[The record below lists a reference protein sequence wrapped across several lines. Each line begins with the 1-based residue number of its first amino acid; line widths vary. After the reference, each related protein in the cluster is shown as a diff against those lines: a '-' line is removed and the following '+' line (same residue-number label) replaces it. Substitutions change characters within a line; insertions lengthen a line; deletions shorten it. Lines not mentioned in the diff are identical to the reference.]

1 MPKER
6 EVILGMSFLKISNR
20 FYRRFICGALCSVIL
35 SAGISS
41 VAFSYSW
48 FSNKN
53 HIENNKITGSTAGAY
68 FARGDGTETNP
79 YVINLPIHL
88 YNLAWLQDMGYFDSK
103 ETYFIIE
110 ADFDMSGWIL
120 PPIGTTEH
128 PFIGHLDGF
137 DETYSKDQSTTA
149 VISNLTIS
157 NNFNDF
163 PRKPSKATSSTVSN
177 AYEVGFF
184 GTFGKEK
191 ETYEDG
197 KEPTAKNLYLDNL
210 QVKSSSSNTLVGMV
224 AGYVNGSVD
233 SIGVSDSTVTVAS
246 SSSSYGG
253 YTSNISDYTTI
264 GYTEDK
270 YKVDAYEKKIS
281 TKASDLSFSQ
291 ESEGS
296 GGSAAGNGGSIDMNQ
311 MYKNL
316 LEIWKTNESH
326 KVQVE
331 TAETITYDIN
341 GNVVDD
347 QVTAPEDF
355 PTTSFSSIDYYLAN
369 QEQKYNG
376 RVSSSYSFA
385 RRTNTNDYILLY
397 GREKGT
403 ISSKTKTV
411 TETRPTK
418 FYYKTISDSTGSNY
432 LSVSNGYVANANTG
446 TSNYWFFDGNLLSFE
461 TNGSTY
467 YLRDNSGTLTVTTSK
482 SYATNLTY
490 NQEGSTYVSDDGYYL
505 IYDSGWSLKQIQY
518 KVSGSYNG
526 NTYYL
531 TNSGTSLTTT
541 STKSSAAEWLLD
553 GSNRLYTTIN
563 GKTYYLVYSE
573 YGWEYSPSLTENTVD
588 ALTYDSSSNTFS
600 VRISGWFSSNTY
612 YLYLTSNGVSL
623 NTSSKTT
630 FDLIDNVNGG
640 LTIKDDQSTETI
652 GDVTKQYTADATY
665 ETNPTYFP
673 ISGSS
678 GIPDENNTGYVIS
691 GAYNSNNTLGDIRV
705 SLFDKYGSWR
715 SKAGLQNSGISS
727 SSNTLT
733 TVRTINNSGD
743 TTVTESDFDHYTETK
758 TKFEEI
764 LKNSYTSSQ
773 VAGLHFMD
781 ATISKDHL
789 VSLDYARIG
798 DKEYI
803 DEGYELPEDSI
814 DFNLLRKGYV
824 NFFAGTYFVNGLGGV
839 TNNTFFSFHEVE
851 REGTKIKNIRE
862 IEEIYKNPSAR
873 QSQSYVYKYSDNTYS
888 VPFLHGTKTG
898 VKYDLDGNPLTN
910 DTPTDK
916 IPSGYT
922 EKVFD
927 TTWIK
932 ATNATLQNY
941 YAYYFEIPC
950 NAGEE
955 YALGSVTGKTGAYL
969 DYLDIGANAQRTDV
983 TQVTELKEMST
994 YVYSYPKGVSFSFIS
1009 DDSSVALPAIDAKNN
1024 ASFSL
1029 GSSFSGDM
1037 SVSRTDSTSTDSTT
1051 TEFTSQIEYTTSS
1064 SSAVTTEY
1072 KYRAVDV
1079 KGNGTAISEATGVI
1093 TEKIEIN
1100 SITKYSYSLFAEEA
1114 TKTEYRKTKTTSYSS
1129 GVESSSSSSSEVYVN
1144 DVVDSTAEMPVDL
1157 VWTFTEKYTSKT
1169 YVYYLESTSVT
1180 ITVATNLVENYSSDD
1195 GTYYYKLGG
1204 YNISYTSDV
1213 DLEIELI
1220 SLSDDTLTIKV
1231 ITGEGETDYTILTLS
1246 TPQTFTK
1253 NA

>member
-6 EVILGMSFLKISNR
+6 KVILGMSFLKISNR

-103 ETYFIIE
+103 ETHFIIE
-110 ADFDMSGWIL
+110 ADLDMSGWIL

-137 DETYSKDQSTTA
+137 DETYSKNQSTT
-149 VISNLTIS
+149 VVVSNLTIS

-233 SIGVSDSTVTVAS
+233 SIGVSDSTVAVAS

-264 GYTEDK
+264 GYAEDK

-311 MYKNL
+311 MYTNL
-316 LEIWKTNESH
+316 LSIYKNSSDI
-326 KVQVE
+326 KLY

-341 GNVVDD
+341 GNVVNDEITSPRGPSSND
-347 QVTAPEDF
+347 PVYGVTC
-355 PTTSFSSIDYYLAN
+355 Y
-369 QEQKYNG
+369 EQKNENDLI
-376 RVSSSYSFA
+376 SASYSF
-385 RRTNTNDYILLY
+385 
-397 GREKGT
+397 KGT
-403 ISSKTKTV
+403 SNNDTAIYIYGKKTGKSSSITRTV
-411 TETRPTK
+411 TEIRANASIGN
-418 FYYKTISDSTGSNY
+418 TISDSTSTHY
-432 LSVSNGYVANANTG
+432 LSVASGSIVDASSG
-446 TSNYWFFDGNLLSFE
+446 DGNVWLFSNSLLSYI
-461 TNGSTY
+461 TDDGTTY
-467 YLRDNSGTLTVTTSK
+467 YLRDYDGSLSATTSEY
-482 SYATNLTY
+482 YATKWTY
-490 NQEGSTYVSDDGYYL
+490 DSESETYVDSDNRFL
-505 IYDSGWSLKQIQY
+505 KYDSGWTLEEKNVTKY
-518 KVSGSYNG
+518 KIYGTSGS
-526 NTYYL
+526 TRYYL
-531 TNSGTSLTTT
+531 SNNGTSLSSAT
-541 STKSSAAEWLLD
+541 SESSAATWYVD
-553 GSNRLYTTIN
+553 SNGYYTKIN
-563 GKTYYLVYSE
+563 GANYYLSYTYSFW
-573 YGWEYSPSLTENTVD
+573 GGTYSPTLSTSYSN
-588 ALTYDSSSNTFS
+588 ALELDSNNRFHFSSWRGTSYYLYVSSGSFDFTTDSSSALTFTFS
-600 VRISGWFSSNTY
+600 EVKTETFVGLKITEKSKIYNT
-612 YLYLTSNGVSL
+612 
-623 NTSSKTT
+623 TSSSTT
-630 FDLIDNVNGG
+630 
-640 LTIKDDQSTETI
+640 
-652 GDVTKQYTADATY
+652 AAPY
-665 ETNPTYFP
+665 ESKPTYFP
-673 ISGSS
+673 ISGSA
-678 GIPDENNTGYVIS
+678 GIPDENNTGYVLS
-691 GAYNSNNTLGDIRV
+691 GSYDSYGYGDIRV
-705 SLFDKYGSWR
+705 SKY
-715 SKAGLQNSGISS
+715 GISS
-727 SSNTLT
+727 LSSYSSSSGLG
-733 TVRTINNSGD
+733 TVYTVNDSGSSV
-743 TTVTESDFDHYTETK
+743 TVSANDFDHYTETK
-758 TKFEEI
+758 EKFEAI
-764 LKNSYTSSQ
+764 LSKSSNY
-773 VAGLHFMD
+773 VYGLHFM
-781 ATISKDHL
+781 ASTISKDHIIKAE
-789 VSLDYARIG
+789 YAQIG
-798 DKEYI
+798 EDKYY
-803 DEGYELPEDSI
+803 GYELPEDSI
-814 DFNLLRKGYV
+814 DFNLKRKGYV
-824 NFFAGTYFVNGLGGV
+824 NLFAGTYYNGSSAGW
-839 TNNTFFSFHEVE
+839 NKSFFSLHEVE
-851 REGTKIKNIRE
+851 RNGTKIENIRE
-862 IEEIYKNPSAR
+862 IEEIYKNPNAR
-873 QSQSYVYKYSDNTYS
+873 QSQSYVYKYSDNSYS

-898 VKYDLDGNPLTN
+898 VKYDLNGNPLTD
-910 DTPTDK
+910 DTPTSTK
-916 IPSGYT
+916 PSGYT
-922 EKVFD
+922 ETVFK
-927 TTWIK
+927 TSWLKGNENLT
-932 ATNATLQNY
+932 TNA
-941 YAYYFEIPC
+941 AYYFEVPC
-950 NAGEE
+950 NMGE
-955 YALGSVTGKTGAYL
+955 YALGSVTGYAGAYL

-983 TQVTELKEMST
+983 TQVTELKEIST

-1180 ITVATNLVENYSSDD
+1180 ITVATNHVENYSSDD